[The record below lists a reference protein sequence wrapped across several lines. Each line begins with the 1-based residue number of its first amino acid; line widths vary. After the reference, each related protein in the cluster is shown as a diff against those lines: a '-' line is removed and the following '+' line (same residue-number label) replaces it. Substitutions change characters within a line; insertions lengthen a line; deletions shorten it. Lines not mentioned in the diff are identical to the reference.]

1 MNELDDLPLV
11 RTHLETADDQPQPE
25 PVRRSAAASIFVI
38 AAVGLA
44 LGGAAAWWWM
54 RDRPAIGPAAGGTAA
69 TEGVVT
75 PAADA
80 ARALPPLGQ
89 MDTFL
94 RALLGTMSASPEFA
108 RWLATDDLIRQM
120 ANGIDRISRGFSPAR
135 DLQVLHPRREF
146 LVSSRGPLTID
157 PASYHRYDALA
168 EVVASLDAQAVAGA
182 YRTVQPR
189 LDEAY
194 RALGRSEGSVDH
206 AIGVALQILIDTPT
220 PRDPVRL
227 VHGKGATYAYADAD
241 LEKALPVQ
249 KQLMRMG
256 PANVERIKTRVRA
269 IKAAIE
275 TPPAG

>member
-11 RTHLETADDQPQPE
+11 RTQVETADDRPQPE
-25 PVRRSAAASIFVI
+25 SARRSSPATIFVI

-44 LGGAAAWWWM
+44 LGGTAAWWWM
-54 RDRPAIGPAAGGTAA
+54 RDRPAVGPARADTAA
-69 TEGVVT
+69 TEGVI
-75 PAADA
+75 PPSADA
-80 ARALPPLGQ
+80 ARALPPLDQ

-94 RALLGTMSASPEFA
+94 RALLATMSASPEFA

-120 ANGIDRISRGFSPAR
+120 ANAIDRISRGLSPAR

-146 LVSSRGPLTID
+146 LVSGRGPLTID
-157 PASYHRYDALA
+157 PASYGRYDALA
-168 EVVASLDAQAVAGA
+168 SLVDSLDAQAVAGA

-189 LDEAY
+189 LDDAY
-194 RALGRSEGSVDH
+194 RALGRSEGSVDN

-269 IKAAIE
+269 IKAAVE
-275 TPPAG
+275 TPPVR